1 VSGIAGS
8 SYTSYT
14 FTLNGT
20 RRFLGFRDISS
31 STERFASFVSSGNP
45 FHIVATSSTTRT
57 ILFVEADLAVQTHV
71 LNAYPRADGPD
82 IVVGKTAQARVSGYL
97 ILEENDSSF
106 GLSSTGVK
114 NGEDPTAA
122 NESALPGGGPFIQH
136 SSAYAGV
143 FIPIGGSSYT
153 GQAASFSVPDPSPTV
168 TFTAG
173 MGAFTGPGG
182 IPWGAWGHL

>member
-1 VSGIAGS
+1 
-8 SYTSYT
+8 
-14 FTLNGT
+14 
-20 RRFLGFRDISS
+20 
-31 STERFASFVSSGNP
+31 
-45 FHIVATSSTTRT
+45 
-57 ILFVEADLAVQTHV
+57 VEADLAVQTHV

-97 ILEENDSSF
+97 ILEENNSSF
-106 GLSSTGVK
+106 GVSSTGAK

-122 NESALPGGGPFIQH
+122 NEGALPSGSPLTQK

-143 FIPIGGSSYT
+143 FIPVGGSSFA
-153 GQAASFSVPDPSPTV
+153 GQPLSYSAPDPSPTV

-182 IPWGAWGHL
+182 SPWGTWGQL